1 MKYFLLC
8 VAADN
13 STAAIA
19 GSVTA
24 VVGALLIVVA
34 VALLTVG
41 LIIKWKR
48 MKQIKLTQEHD
59 LR

>member
-1 MKYFLLC
+1 LLC

-41 LIIKWKR
+41 ILIRRKR